1 MLPVRPRDSRTAN
14 REKEVIIRLG
24 GGGGMKS
31 FGRLDSRSGMLA
43 RRGFVVLWFSH
54 NVKCMASNW
63 FYVRSKYWC
72 VYMYV

>member
-1 MLPVRPRDSRTAN
+1 
-14 REKEVIIRLG
+14 
-24 GGGGMKS
+24 MKS

-63 FYVRSKYWC
+63 FYVSTGVCICMCETGGVGARRAFAYRPWSGC
-72 VYMYV
+72 DGGPEM